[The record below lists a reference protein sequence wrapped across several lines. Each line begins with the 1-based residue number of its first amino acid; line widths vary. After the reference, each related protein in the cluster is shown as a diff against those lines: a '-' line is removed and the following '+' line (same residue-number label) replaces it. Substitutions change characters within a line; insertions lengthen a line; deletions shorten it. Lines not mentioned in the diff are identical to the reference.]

1 MANPCSGHRT
11 TTDHLRTDRYQRSWH
26 NPSEYGGGV
35 ALRVLYVAVMMS
47 WCRMTESERLV
58 PPNDFEAVFVNEAG
72 VEQRVP
78 WWRLPDVVGELGRA
92 VRSSPSFRGR
102 RSFPGLVLGF
112 DVGWAGR
119 VRVLGSAGSLG
130 GAGL

>member
-1 MANPCSGHRT
+1 MANPCSERRT
-11 TTDHLRTDRYQRSWH
+11 TTDHLRTDSTNEVGIIPVNMAVGWRCACCMWR
-26 NPSEYGGGV
+26 
-35 ALRVLYVAVMMS
+35 VMMS

-119 VRVLGSAGSLG
+119 VRVLGSARSLG